1 MSVDASV
8 RVMSGDERRAN
19 RRLAMTSAAAG
30 LAAVLC
36 FVKFGIS
43 GEAVV
48 SAVFAATLVVLSA
61 TDLERRIIPNRIV
74 LPASAFVLL
83 AHIALHPGR
92 TVEWTVAAVAAF
104 LGFFVLALVNPA
116 GLGMGDVKLA
126 FLIGAGLGW
135 GVLAALLLGTFA
147 AGAYGVFLL
156 IVRGRSGLKT
166 SFPLGPFLAAA
177 ALVVLFLH

>member
-36 FVKFGIS
+36 FVTFGIS

-61 TDLERRIIPNRIV
+61 ACGVVIGLV
-74 LPASAFVLL
+74 LPFTWLAKPLGFVALPWMYFVFLGGATATYLL
-83 AHIALHPGR
+83 VVEWAKRRLFGRKGR
-92 TVEWTVAAVAAF
+92 TAPTEEF
-104 LGFFVLALVNPA
+104 
-116 GLGMGDVKLA
+116 
-126 FLIGAGLGW
+126 
-135 GVLAALLLGTFA
+135 
-147 AGAYGVFLL
+147 
-156 IVRGRSGLKT
+156 R
-166 SFPLGPFLAAA
+166 
-177 ALVVLFLH
+177 